1 MASNAYIARINRV
14 IDHIERHL
22 DQPLPLRELSRV
34 ASFSPYHFHRIFSAM
49 VGETLNAFIGRLR
62 LERAASQLLHAPD
75 KPVTDVALDCGFSSS
90 ATFARAFKAHFGVS
104 ASAYR
109 KIGKTNRNEEQTLR
123 NPCEAYAVSAGH
135 LDPTTHNWTW
145 RIEMKKNEQQPEQQ
159 TMTADVEVKELDPV
173 HVAYVRHVGPYKGDA
188 ALFGRLWGQIMKW
201 AAPRGLIQPETTKC
215 LSVYHDDPEITD
227 DDKLRVSICISV
239 PEGTKVEGE
248 VGEMTV
254 PGGTFAV
261 ARFELADDEYA
272 AAWAALYGG
281 WLPESGFQPDDR
293 PAYELCLNDPKQH
306 PQGKAEIAICVP
318 VKPL

>member
-1 MASNAYIARINRV
+1 MPSNTYAARINRV
-14 IDHIERHL
+14 LDHIERHL
-22 DQPLPLRELSRV
+22 DQPLPLRELSKV

-62 LERAASQLLHAPD
+62 LERAASRLLHVPEQ
-75 KPVTDVALDCGFSSS
+75 PITDVALDYGFSSS

-104 ASAYR
+104 ASEWR
-109 KIGKTNRNEEQTLR
+109 KIGKTDRNEEQTLR
-123 NPCEAYAVSAGH
+123 NLCQAYEVSAGY
-135 LDPTTHNWTW
+135 LDPTTHNWKW
-145 RIEMKKNEQQPEQQ
+145 RIEMKKNEQQPGQQ
-159 TMTADVEVKELDPV
+159 TVTAEVEVKELDAV
-173 HVAYVRHVGPYKGDA
+173 HVAYVRHVGPYQGDGE
-188 ALFGRLWGQIMKW
+188 LFGRLWGQIMKW

-227 DDKLRVSICISV
+227 DDKLRVSVCVSV
-239 PEGTKVEGE
+239 PEGTEVEGE
-248 VGEMTV
+248 VGSMTV

-261 ARFELADDEYA
+261 ARFELADDEYS
-272 AAWAALYGG
+272 AAWAAIFGG

-293 PAYELCLNDPKQH
+293 PAYELCLNDPKEH